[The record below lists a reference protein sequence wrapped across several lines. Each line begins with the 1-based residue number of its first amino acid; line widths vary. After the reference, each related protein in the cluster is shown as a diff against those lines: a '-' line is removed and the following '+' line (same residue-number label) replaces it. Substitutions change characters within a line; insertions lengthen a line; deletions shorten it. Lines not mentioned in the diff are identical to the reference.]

1 MVLPTLSDIVM
12 IWYRHP
18 SVTLYIIWYRYP
30 TATSYIIWCC
40 HSSVTSYIIQCC
52 LLSLTS
58 NIIHW
63 HHTLDCPTNPQWH
76 CTSYGATPWSAPMSY
91 RLTLY
96 IIRCCFFDDIVHHT
110 VSPPIIDMVHHTVPH
125 PEVSLHVIQSSHSI
139 ISLII
144 ATPSYPSMNPSIKKT
159 ILLEIT
165 EFQQWIQQFIVDNS
179 DKAVDLASASLK
191 QSSRTPDQAQNQP
204 SSYPH

>member
-18 SVTLYIIWYRYP
+18 SVTLFIIWYRYP
-30 TATSYIIWCC
+30 TATSKTIWCC

-76 CTSYGATPWSAPMSY
+76 IAHHMVPHPEVPLCHTDWHCTSYDAAFLM
-91 RLTLY
+91 TLY
-96 IIRCCFFDDIVHHT
+96 IIRCHHPSLT
-110 VSPPIIDMVHHTVPH
+110 WYIILYRTLKCPYMSYSP
-125 PEVSLHVIQSSHSI
+125 VIP
-139 ISLII
+139 LF
-144 ATPSYPSMNPSIKKT
+144 P
-159 ILLEIT
+159 
-165 EFQQWIQQFIVDNS
+165 
-179 DKAVDLASASLK
+179 
-191 QSSRTPDQAQNQP
+191 
-204 SSYPH
+204 